1 MLPDA
6 DVSGVI
12 EGNRLDA
19 DGREVIDEEGGADA
33 LEEVHML
40 RETSAEADVDGD
52 FDEDALLHT
61 DADCVTTVALAL
73 NDGEKLIDAESERDT
88 LLLLDK
94 VDDDV
99 RVKYEADEV
108 NVELGEFVIMET
120 DGVPLAAA
128 DKEKEAERD
137 ASTVFE

>member
-1 MLPDA
+1 VLPDA
-6 DVSGVI
+6 DVSGDI

-61 DADCVTTVALAL
+61 DAD
-73 NDGEKLIDAESERDT
+73 
-88 LLLLDK
+88 
-94 VDDDV
+94 
-99 RVKYEADEV
+99 
-108 NVELGEFVIMET
+108 
-120 DGVPLAAA
+120 
-128 DKEKEAERD
+128 
-137 ASTVFE
+137 

>member
-1 MLPDA
+1 
-6 DVSGVI
+6 
-12 EGNRLDA
+12 
-19 DGREVIDEEGGADA
+19 
-33 LEEVHML
+33 
-40 RETSAEADVDGD
+40 
-52 FDEDALLHT
+52 
-61 DADCVTTVALAL
+61 
-73 NDGEKLIDAESERDT
+73 
-88 LLLLDK
+88 